1 MQNFLCF
8 QPQHVG
14 KFKCD
19 SSRCNPCCCGVGWNI
34 FIDKETCARYPK
46 EIAAQFKFDAK
57 RDTYLVQFNEKNSC
71 PFLTDE
77 KLCSLQL
84 KYGESFLSPTCRTY
98 PRVISLFA
106 NFVERSLSLSC
117 SVAAEMILFR
127 DEPTAFELIE
137 IPSDT
142 TKKFLVNPISVDE
155 KISAHVIDIQV
166 AMISIL
172 QERTLSIDQRLI
184 VLGFFLDKLDE
195 ISAHGL
201 DEDALIK
208 LIAAYESKKFFA
220 EQVPRMLRSV
230 TFDEEKFSRLM
241 LALFAELPDKII
253 PGAAVAANYKLL
265 GNFRKKF
272 RAEHS
277 IFLENFIVN
286 EIFLLCCPW
295 RFEGTIANNFGFFVA
310 AYKFFELMLLSA
322 AVKRPLSRA
331 QLTAAAELFD
341 RQIVHVEEYQRRIFL
356 TVGKAGDIWDLTET
370 LLEGSD

>member
-8 QPQHVG
+8 QPQYFSR
-14 KFKCD
+14 FKCD
-19 SSRCNPCCCGVGWNI
+19 GAKCNACCCGGWNI
-34 FIDKETCARYPK
+34 FIDKETYAHYPK
-46 EIAAQFKFDAK
+46 EFSAQFKFDAK
-57 RDTYLVQFNEKNSC
+57 CDTYLVQLNEKNSC

-84 KYGESFLSPTCRTY
+84 TYGENFLSPICRTY
-98 PRVISLFA
+98 PRVI
-106 NFVERSLSLSC
+106 NFFGIFFERSLSLSC
-117 SVAAEMILFR
+117 SVAAEMILFH

-155 KISAHVIDIQV
+155 KFSAHVIDIQV

-195 ISAHGL
+195 ISAHGP

-208 LIAAYESKKFFA
+208 LLDAYESKKFFA
-220 EQVPRMLRSV
+220 EQVPLMLRSV

-241 LALFAELPDKII
+241 PLLFDELPDKII

-265 GNFRKKF
+265 GKFRKKF

-286 EIFLLCCPW
+286 EFFMLCCPW
-295 RFEGTIANNFGFFVA
+295 RFSGTFTNNFAFFVA
-310 AYKFFELMLLSA
+310 LYKFFELMLLSA
-322 AVKRPLSRA
+322 AVKNSLDRERLMTLARHFEKQMIHVQEN
-331 QLTAAAELFD
+331 QLK
-341 RQIVHVEEYQRRIFL
+341 IFL
-356 TVGKAGDIWDLTET
+356 KLENAGDVFAFTEA